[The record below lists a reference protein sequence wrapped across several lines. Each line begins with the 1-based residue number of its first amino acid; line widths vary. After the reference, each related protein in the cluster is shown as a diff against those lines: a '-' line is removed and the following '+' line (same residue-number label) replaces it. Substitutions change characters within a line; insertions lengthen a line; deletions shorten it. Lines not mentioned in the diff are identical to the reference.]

1 MKIYVAG
8 KWSESK
14 GVKKVME
21 MLESRGHIITLDW
34 TGHVHPDK
42 SKEYAIEDI
51 KGVREC
57 DVLVACMWTPDI
69 FYKGCWVEIGAALA
83 LDKKVVIIGHEV
95 SSVFLG
101 HPNVHVFNFKEEA
114 LDFIDLIQCTIY
126 MLCGSTDIDY
136 NKRTQDTDHY
146 IMGL

>member
-14 GVKKVME
+14 YVKKVME
-21 MLESRGHIITLDW
+21 MLVARGHTITVDW

-51 KGVREC
+51 QGVKDC
-57 DVLVACMWTPDI
+57 DVLVACMWTSGV

-101 HPNVHVFNFKEEA
+101 HPNIHVFNFKEDA
-114 LDFIDLIQCTIY
+114 LEFIDSIQF
-126 MLCGSTDIDY
+126 DVDY
-136 NKRTQDTDHY
+136 NKGEQDTDHFV
-146 IMGL
+146 MSL